1 MTVKSKLRV
10 ILAVFLGM
18 IVLETSMFALNLY
31 QESRSVERG
40 AERGFDLA
48 GTYGYGGASQENDE
62 DGSIRSASF
71 VPDTSNDGQ
80 GSYQLIGEF
89 DGDLGYRNG
98 TFRRTFDPNVFYLY
112 SEDGSHMGSA
122 HLAYARPDGSGLIYL
137 SVDGLDCS
145 LSKWSATPGFVE

>member
-1 MTVKSKLRV
+1 MTVKSKLSV

-71 VPDTSNDGQ
+71 VPDSSNDAAAHRNRP
-80 GSYQLIGEF
+80 SVQLLRKAPAGAFPRCIIHWF
-89 DGDLGYRNG
+89 
-98 TFRRTFDPNVFYLY
+98 
-112 SEDGSHMGSA
+112 
-122 HLAYARPDGSGLIYL
+122 
-137 SVDGLDCS
+137 
-145 LSKWSATPGFVE
+145 